1 MGKCPQKGLSEIL
14 GSGKMA
20 AKFKTQIQMQ
30 MRVSE
35 KHKAMFYVADSKIE
49 EWYSNCMAWLWQRVL
64 WNVNRRQQLS
74 GRDFMII
81 CTKESENN
89 KNVQKE

>member
-1 MGKCPQKGLSEIL
+1 LGKCPQKGLSEIL

-49 EWYSNCMAWLWQRVL
+49 E
-64 WNVNRRQQLS
+64 
-74 GRDFMII
+74 
-81 CTKESENN
+81 
-89 KNVQKE
+89 